1 MDDLLMADLGG
12 DEMTRQMQGLRVH
25 KTERG
30 ECVYCDRERKRRN
43 DFHPSH
49 EPMGSCRSGGRNH
62 CTCDTCF

>member
-1 MDDLLMADLGG
+1 
-12 DEMTRQMQGLRVH
+12 MTRQMQGLRVH

-30 ECVYCDRERKRRN
+30 ECVYCDKERKRRN

-49 EPMGSCRSGGRNH
+49 QPMGSCQSGGRNH